1 MNRTYPKESV
11 LPESGLY
18 RYLYQ
23 PGEQHGDQKRRATG
37 FIWSKNTYRL
47 GRIIEEP
54 GNRVLYHMKDGADRV
69 FVSEELMHIS
79 EDTQV
84 PSEWIS
90 EWK

>member
-1 MNRTYPKESV
+1 METKK
-11 LPESGLY
+11 
-18 RYLYQ
+18 
-23 PGEQHGDQKRRATG
+23 D

-47 GRIIEEP
+47 GRIIEKP